1 MASPAIEV
9 ILLGT
14 GSPIPSADRSGPGQV
29 VIAGSTHLLVDCGW
43 GAARRLVPAGV
54 YPASIDAV
62 LFTHLHSDHITD
74 FADFM
79 VTRFIGGATR
89 PLPVFGP
96 EGTRATVDG
105 FLAALAADTRYRL
118 AHHGEKLHPDGM
130 RSFVTEV
137 PATAEATEIFA
148 RDDLVVSAFEVDHAP
163 VRPALG
169 YRIERAGRRVVI
181 SGDTNRCD
189 ALVEAA
195 RGADLLVCDAQNRD
209 LMAAMVER
217 LRAAGNELAASLLAD
232 TPSYHMSTL
241 DAAAVAR
248 EAAVAHLVVSHLTPP
263 VPNDGAAAAAFLA
276 GMSALFPGK
285 ITLGHD
291 LQRFAV

>member
-1 MASPAIEV
+1 
-9 ILLGT
+9 
-14 GSPIPSADRSGPGQV
+14 
-29 VIAGSTHLLVDCGW
+29 
-43 GAARRLVPAGV
+43 
-54 YPASIDAV
+54 
-62 LFTHLHSDHITD
+62 
-74 FADFM
+74 
-79 VTRFIGGATR
+79 
-89 PLPVFGP
+89 
-96 EGTRATVDG
+96 
-105 FLAALAADTRYRL
+105 
-118 AHHGEKLHPDGM
+118 M

-248 EAAVAHLVVSHLTPP
+248 EGAVAHLVVSHLTPP
-263 VPNDGAAAAAFLA
+263 VPNDGAAAAAFVA
-276 GMSALFPGK
+276 GMSAVFPRK
-285 ITLGHD
+285 ITLGRD